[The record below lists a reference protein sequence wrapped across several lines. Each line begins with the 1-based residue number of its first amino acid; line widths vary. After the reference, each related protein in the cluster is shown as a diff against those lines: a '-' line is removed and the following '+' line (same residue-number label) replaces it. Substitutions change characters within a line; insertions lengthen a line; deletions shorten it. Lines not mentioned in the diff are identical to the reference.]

1 MTAYETAM
9 ELGMAASIEKVQSA
23 GLMEYGIYRQP
34 FAEQLQASNKDARK
48 TSAKTAVW
56 AGLNNADLEGVL
68 LALLRENPD
77 KVFDGLKAAQY
88 MVAADSIILCL
99 PAREKELIDEI
110 TPKAEKEGIEVR
122 ADIVDVRKATGDLI
136 IHIATAA
143 DLADLFT
150 DQLEGGV
157 YVSVDGKTVKKVPE
171 DTKLSE
177 LFDFTGAKGVF
188 TGYQYYKPEQAAEL
202 TALDTLNG
210 AVTILKDTDC
220 IVDQTQKRLL
230 KDREVS
236 CGKCVFCRE
245 GLIQLE
251 YEQKEITEARG
262 KADFKDLTEEIGTG
276 MLDSTLC
283 SVGQYASKAALSAF
297 DLFAD
302 EYNAHIKDKKCPAGV
317 CGSFSKIYIDPM
329 TCTGCGDCLD
339 VCPEDCIEGKP
350 NFIHMIDEFDCTKC
364 GKCIDACEEGA
375 IVRASGKLPKLPDR
389 LTKVGRFRRR

>member
-1 MTAYETAM
+1 MTAYEKAM
-9 ELGMAASIEKVQSA
+9 ELGISASIEKVQSA
-23 GLMEYGIYRQP
+23 GLMEYGIYRKP
-34 FAEQLQASNKDARK
+34 FAGELLASGKDARK
-48 TSAKTAVW
+48 TPGEPTVW

-68 LALLRENPD
+68 LALLRENPE
-77 KVFDGLKAAQY
+77 KILDGLKAAAY
-88 MVAADSIILCL
+88 ITYASRIILCL
-99 PAREKELIDEI
+99 PAREKELIAQI
-110 TPKAEKEGIEVR
+110 TPLAEKENIEVR
-122 ADIVDVRKATGDLI
+122 ADIVDVRKAAGDLVM
-136 IHIATAA
+136 HIVTAA

-150 DQLEGGV
+150 DRLEKGV
-157 YVSVDGKTVKKVPE
+157 YISTDGKTLKKVPE
-171 DTKLSE
+171 ETKLGD

-188 TGYQYYKPEQAAEL
+188 TGYQYYKPETAAQL
-202 TALDTLNG
+202 TAQDTLNG
-210 AVTILKDTDC
+210 AVTILKESDC

-283 SVGQYASKAALSAF
+283 SVGQYSSKAALSAM
-297 DLFAD
+297 DIFAD

-329 TCTGCGDCLD
+329 VCTGCGDCLD
-339 VCPEDCIEGKP
+339 VCPEDSIEGKP
-350 NFIHMIDEFDCTKC
+350 KFIHMIDEFECTKC